1 MGKKITADR
10 VQHFAIVAGIITFTW
25 MFFDDMFVVGAIANV
40 LAWLVY
46 LQARASKR
54 PQRVFVRNS
63 RFHDNT

>member
-10 VQHFAIVAGIITFTW
+10 VQQFAILMGIITFTW
-25 MFFDDMFVVGAIANV
+25 MLFGELFILGAIANV

-63 RFHDNT
+63 RFHNEM